1 LILRCIDERKR
12 AEVEFRKLQ
21 PPNVYLREEIQ
32 AGHNFKEIV
41 GNSPGLLAVLGR
53 VEQVAL
59 TDTTVLIYG
68 ETGTGKELIAGAI
81 HDCSSRKERPLVKV
95 NCSAISTGL
104 VESELFGH
112 LKGAF
117 TGAIERRVGRFELAD
132 GGTIFLDEVGE
143 LPLET
148 QVKLLRVLQEQ
159 EFEPVGSSRPVR
171 VDMRVIAATNRDLGE
186 AVKAGRF
193 RSDLFY
199 RLNVFPLD
207 VPPLRD
213 RQPDIPRLAMF
224 FLERFSKK
232 FGKRIDTV
240 SQATMDL
247 LVGYGWPGNIRELQ
261 NIIERAVVLSH
272 GSVLTLSADLLPVEG
287 SDVRVSPSRG
297 IGDHAAP
304 NGGASKT
311 SNTARPAPSS
321 STSLEEVV
329 RHHILEVL
337 QETGGLIEGPNGAAR
352 ILKLNPSTLRGR
364 MKKLGINHGSRRIS
378 WAPPR
383 TSVVPAKCDGS
394 TRRSSAISWPTNT
407 SSLQ

>member
-12 AEVEFRKLQ
+12 AEADLRKLQ
-21 PPNVYLREEIQ
+21 PPNVCLREEIQ
-32 AGHNFKEIV
+32 AEHNFKEIV

-68 ETGTGKELIAGAI
+68 ETGTGKELIARAI
-81 HDCSSRKERPLVKV
+81 HDHSSRKERPLVNV
-95 NCSAISTGL
+95 NCSAFSAGL

-112 LKGAF
+112 VKGAF

-171 VDMRVIAATNRDLGE
+171 VEMRVIAATNRDLDE

-199 RLNVFPLD
+199 RLNVFPLE

-213 RQPDIPRLAMF
+213 RRPDIPKLAMF

-240 SQATMDL
+240 SQATMDQ

-261 NIIERAVVLSH
+261 NIIERAVVVTH
-272 GSVLTLSADLLPVEG
+272 GSVLAFSADLLPAEG

-297 IGDHAAP
+297 IGDHAAR
-304 NGGASKT
+304 NEGASKT
-311 SNTARPAPSS
+311 SDTAWPAPPC
-321 STSLEEVV
+321 STSLEEVE
-329 RHHILEVL
+329 RRHILMVL
-337 QETGGLIEGPNGAAR
+337 QTTRGLIEGPNGAAR
-352 ILKLNPSTLRGR
+352 LLELNPSTLRGR
-364 MKKLGINHGSRRIS
+364 MKKLGINRSSRQIS

-383 TSVVPAKCDGS
+383 TFAAPAKCDGP
-394 TRRSSAISWPTNT
+394 TRCSSAAS
-407 SSLQ
+407 